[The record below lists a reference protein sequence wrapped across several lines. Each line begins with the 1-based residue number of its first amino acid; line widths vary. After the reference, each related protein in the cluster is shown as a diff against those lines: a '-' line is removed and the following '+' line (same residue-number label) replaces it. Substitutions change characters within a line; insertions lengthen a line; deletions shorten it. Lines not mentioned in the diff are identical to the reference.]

1 MAGWST
7 LGALPVDLSPAVPCR
22 GLSSLGPSPSSSEL
36 RGIVSS
42 GLVPLLRPVCLCSL
56 AGQPPALSPVPDI
69 GEGGWLRMGPEPL
82 LLPSCPAGAGSQR
95 ATVPH
100 SCPWGRCPVLSERH
114 PPARCQPNGRRGVR
128 GGSRAGPSHGLSP
141 HELVCS
147 SGTGGL
153 PPETSQ
159 GTSERWR
166 HRLLGHTWPL
176 PPLLAVSP
184 STKPRPCLPPGQS
197 HVLGAQ
203 VNNREVKGWGAGGSS
218 GTPTPPPAQL
228 AL

>member
-1 MAGWST
+1 M
-7 LGALPVDLSPAVPCR
+7 DLSPAVPCR

-56 AGQPPALSPVPDI
+56 AGQPPALSPGPDI

-166 HRLLGHTWPL
+166 HRLLGHTRPL

-184 STKPRPCLPPGQS
+184 CGLLVSVSLFIRTLILLDQGPILMTSLSPS
-197 HVLGAQ
+197 HLKSPISKY
-203 VNNREVKGWGAGGSS
+203 NYIED
-218 GTPTPPPAQL
+218 
-228 AL
+228 